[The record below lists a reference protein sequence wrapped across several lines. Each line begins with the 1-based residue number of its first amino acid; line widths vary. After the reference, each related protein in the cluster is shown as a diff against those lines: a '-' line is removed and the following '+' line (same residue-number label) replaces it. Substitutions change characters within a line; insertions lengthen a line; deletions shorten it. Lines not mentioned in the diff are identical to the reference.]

1 MLLSVLM
8 QSRHSFGAALGGG
21 RDRQVGVHLRLEE
34 GAPGDPHV
42 DDGQPSEAARHPLI
56 RAAHRWVL
64 GRHAR
69 VEEEE
74 QAEDGRNS
82 DPDDC
87 AKHEILELDT
97 HGLCSFFFAV

>member
-1 MLLSVLM
+1 MS
-8 QSRHSFGAALGGG
+8 GC
-21 RDRQVGVHLRLEE
+21 DREVRVHLGLEE
-34 GAPGDPHV
+34 SAPGDPHV

-74 QAEDGRNS
+74 QAEDGRDG

-87 AKHEILELDT
+87 AEHEILELDT